1 IYNQTVHAGIN
12 FDNYE
17 KIDVEVSGVDRP
29 GYLQS
34 FDEIGLSPVLMDN
47 ISKKFKYTK
56 LTPVQRYAIPIVLKG
71 RDLMAC
77 AQTGS
82 GKTAAFILPMAKL
95 ITEIGDISTGGGYT
109 TYPVALV
116 LVPTRELCNQTFEFG
131 LGFLAGTGVRIQRIY
146 GGPKTDYLRN
156 ELANGCHILVATPGR
171 LKDFAERN
179 IVSLNKTRFLVL
191 DEADQ
196 MLDRGF
202 MDSVT
207 WTLDQMPSNRQIL
220 MFSATFPGP
229 IQALAQQYLQN
240 YLYLTVGQVGAANPD
255 VTQEVRE
262 VQQDDK
268 QAALESVIDEWH
280 SDPARKSD
288 RILIF
293 VETKRQADFVG
304 LALTQKKQLLCTTI
318 HGDRLQSER
327 ETAIRDFKR
336 GKKPVMVATNVSAR
350 GVDINGIELV
360 INMDLPSDFQMYV
373 HRIGRTGRCGNPGK
387 SISFYDHGRDS
398 ALALLLRQNLEKS
411 GQSVPDWLDVYAD
424 QSGGG
429 DMGGV
434 GGFVGGSN
442 RDMRRGVARDR
453 FREQPDEGDFAES
466 AFLAA
471 VGLVEVA
478 VALAAVRKME
488 TEEVLKVVV
497 VSVAGAV
504 ALEAGMKT
512 LRTMIASEAVAALEP
527 PLMMALKVAEVAS
540 AAAVV
545 VASAVAE
552 EAEVALE
559 PPMMMAL
566 MVAEVASAAAVVALA
581 VAVVALA
588 VVEEAE
594 AVLEPPLMM
603 ARMVAEVAS
612 AAAVVASAA
621 VEEAEVASEPPLMMA
636 LMVAEVASAAAVV
649 AEVASAAAV
658 VALAAAEE
666 AEVALEPP
674 LMMARMVAEVASA
687 AAVVALAAAE
697 EAELDEIYSRTVHTG
712 INFDKYEQIN
722 VEVSG
727 TDKPGYLT
735 SFDAI
740 GLPSVMLDNI
750 LRKYNYNK
758 LTPVQ
763 KYGIP
768 IILKGR
774 DLMACAQTGS
784 GKTAAFLLPL
794 AKMIAELD
802 TNDSTVAQ
810 YTTYPVAL
818 ILTPTRELCNQIYD
832 FARGF
837 LAGTNIHAKRV
848 YGGPKTDYLRAEL
861 ANGCHILVATPGRL
875 KDFAERNIVSL
886 NKTRFLVLDEADQM
900 LDRGFLDSVTWT
912 LEQMPSDRQIVMFS
926 ATFPNQ
932 IQALAQQYL
941 QNYLYLTVGQVGAAN
956 PDVTQEVREVQ
967 QDDKQAAL
975 ESVIDEWHSD
985 PARKSDRILI
995 FVETKRQADFVGLAL
1010 TQKKQLPCTTIHGDR
1025 QQRERETAIRDFKR
1039 GKNPIMVATN
1049 VSARGVDING
1059 IELVINMDLP
1069 SEFDMYVH
1077 RIGRTGRCGNTG
1089 KSISFYDHGRDS
1101 ALAQS
1106 CCARIWRSA
1115 PAGPAAEEESVPRLA
1130 RRGGG
1135 GFGSRGDG
1143 GFGSRRGGRGGFGA
1157 SDDDGADGGG
1167 GGFGSRGDGG
1177 FGSVEEAVA
1186 ASEPPM
1192 MMALMVAEV
1201 ASAAA
1206 VMADSAVV
1214 EEAEAVAA
1222 SEPMLMMALKVA
1234 EVASAAAVVVVA
1246 SAAAVVV
1253 VASAAAVVVAS
1264 AVVEEVEVALEP
1276 SLMMALM
1283 VVEVASAVA
1292 VVALAAAEEAV
1303 AASEPPL
1310 MMALKVAE
1318 LDEIYSRTVHTGI
1331 NFDKYEQINVE
1342 VSGTDKPGYLTSFD
1356 AIGLPSVML
1365 DNILRKYNYNK
1376 LTPVQKYGIPII
1388 LKGRDLM
1395 ACAQTGSGKTAAF
1408 LLPLAKMIAELDT
1421 NDSTVAQYTTYPVAL
1436 ILTPTRELCNQIYD
1450 FARGFLAGTN
1460 IRVKRVYGGPKTDY
1474 LRAEL
1479 ANGCHILVA
1488 TPGRLKDFAERNI
1501 VSLSKTRFL
1510 VLDEAD
1516 QMLDRGFLDSVTWTL
1531 EQMPS
1536 DRQIVMFSA
1545 TFPGPIQALA
1555 QQYLQ
1560 NYLYLTVGQVGAA
1573 NPDVTQEVREVQQ
1586 DDKQAALIE
1595 ILKHWR
1601 SDPSQADDRILI
1613 FVESKRKADYVG
1625 LMLSDGGFPC
1635 TTIHGDRL
1643 QREREISLRSFQR
1656 GRLPI
1661 MVATNVSA
1669 RGVDINGIELVINM
1683 DLPNDFDMYVHRIGR
1698 TGRCGN
1704 PGKSISF
1711 YDHRRD
1717 SALASSCARIWRSPS
1732 VPDWLDVYAD
1742 QSGGGGFV
1750 GGNRDMRRGVA
1761 RDRFREQPDEGDFA
1775 ERMFRANPV
1784 ATQPVIADDWD

>member
-1 IYNQTVHAGIN
+1 PRGGFGGSRGLGQRGGFGGNQESD
-12 FDNYE
+12 FDGGRNE
-17 KIDVEVSGVDRP
+17 RSRGGFGGRGRGSRDMDGFRSLSREDQSGEEFERSNRGFGVSGVDRP

-280 SDPARKSD
+280 SIRLERATGFSSSWRQSD
-288 RILIF
+288 RRTL
-293 VETKRQADFVG
+293 RSSCS
-304 LALTQKKQLLCTTI
+304 CTTI

-466 AFLAA
+466 ANGFGGASNSQSGDTA
-471 VGLVEVA
+471 NGEGGFGSGRSGFGGGRGGFGSGAQNGDRGGSEGRGGFGGGRGGFGSRNEDAQNDDSVGG
-478 VALAAVRKME
+478 R
-488 TEEVLKVVV
+488 
-497 VSVAGAV
+497 G
-504 ALEAGMKT
+504 GFG
-512 LRTMIASEAVAALEP
+512 
-527 PLMMALKVAEVAS
+527 AS
-540 AAAVV
+540 ADDGAEGSGGGFGSRGGGFGSRGGGRGGFG
-545 VASAVAE
+545 ASANDGADNGGGGFGSRGGGGFGSRGGGRGGFG
-552 EAEVALE
+552 ASDDDGADGGGGGFGSRGGGFGSRGGGFGSRGGGRGGFG
-559 PPMMMAL
+559 
-566 MVAEVASAAAVVALA
+566 ASADDGADGGGGGFGS
-581 VAVVALA
+581 
-588 VVEEAE
+588 
-594 AVLEPPLMM
+594 
-603 ARMVAEVAS
+603 RG
-612 AAAVVASAA
+612 
-621 VEEAEVASEPPLMMA
+621 
-636 LMVAEVASAAAVV
+636 
-649 AEVASAAAV
+649 AAV

-674 LMMARMVAEVASA
+674 LMMARKVAEVASE

-926 ATFPNQ
+926 ATFPGQ

-956 PDVTQEVREVQ
+956 PDVTQEVREV
-967 QDDKQAAL
+967 
-975 ESVIDEWHSD
+975 
-985 PARKSDRILI
+985 
-995 FVETKRQADFVGLAL
+995 
-1010 TQKKQLPCTTIHGDR
+1010 
-1025 QQRERETAIRDFKR
+1025 
-1039 GKNPIMVATN
+1039 
-1049 VSARGVDING
+1049 
-1059 IELVINMDLP
+1059 
-1069 SEFDMYVH
+1069 
-1077 RIGRTGRCGNTG
+1077 
-1089 KSISFYDHGRDS
+1089 
-1101 ALAQS
+1101 
-1106 CCARIWRSA
+1106 
-1115 PAGPAAEEESVPRLA
+1115 
-1130 RRGGG
+1130 
-1135 GFGSRGDG
+1135 
-1143 GFGSRRGGRGGFGA
+1143 
-1157 SDDDGADGGG
+1157 
-1167 GGFGSRGDGG
+1167 
-1177 FGSVEEAVA
+1177 
-1186 ASEPPM
+1186 
-1192 MMALMVAEV
+1192 AEV

-1214 EEAEAVAA
+1214 EEAVAA

-1318 LDEIYSRTVHTGI
+1318 VASAAAVMANSAVVEEAVAASEPMLMMALKVAEMASAAAVVVASAVVEEFEVALEPPLMMALMVAEVASAAAVVALAAAEEAEVASEPPLMMALEAAVAVLSATSANKAAILLANVQTRTHVPAFAETGHISADCPNVAAGDTPGASTAHVPEESQLDEIYSRTVHTGI

-1711 YDHRRD
+1711 YDHGRD
-1717 SALASSCARIWRSPS
+1717 SALALKLRQNLEKSGQS

-1742 QSGGGGFV
+1742 QSCGGDGGFGGFV
-1750 GGNRDMRRGVA
+1750 GSNRDMRRSVA

-1784 ATQPVIADDWD
+1784 ATQPVTADDWD